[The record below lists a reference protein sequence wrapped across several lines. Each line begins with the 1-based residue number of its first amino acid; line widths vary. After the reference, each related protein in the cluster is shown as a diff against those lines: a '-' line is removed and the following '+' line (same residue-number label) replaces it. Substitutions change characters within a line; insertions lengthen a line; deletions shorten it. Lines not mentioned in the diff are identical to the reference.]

1 MSDGLREEFL
11 PFVSEVFVSLNESS
25 SPVLIMILRDTGAS
39 QSLLSASLLP
49 FSNESATGDVNLVQ
63 GTEGRIVTVPLHSS
77 YLKSDLVTGQVKVG
91 LRSRLPVKGV
101 SLLLGND

>member
-63 GTEGRIVTVPLHSS
+63 GIEH
-77 YLKSDLVTGQVKVG
+77 
-91 LRSRLPVKGV
+91 LPNGIPCRNKTICI
-101 SLLLGND
+101 LFQKY